1 MLRRVDGI
9 LVLVDSEV
17 GAKEGRE
24 DGFWNREGGKGG
36 VAVEIEE
43 RVVVVGRDANGADA
57 SFGEL
62 ETRNRQITMRTENRG
77 TTHAPVP
84 NKAVRSAVGWLILV
98 GRHGHD
104 FAVAGRARRAGTK
117 TNAVVLASLEYR

>member
-62 ETRNRQITMRTENRG
+62 ETRNRQITMRTENREEQR
-77 TTHAPVP
+77 TLQCRT
-84 NKAVRSAVGWLILV
+84 KLSDRLW
-98 GRHGHD
+98 
-104 FAVAGRARRAGTK
+104 AG
-117 TNAVVLASLEYR
+117 